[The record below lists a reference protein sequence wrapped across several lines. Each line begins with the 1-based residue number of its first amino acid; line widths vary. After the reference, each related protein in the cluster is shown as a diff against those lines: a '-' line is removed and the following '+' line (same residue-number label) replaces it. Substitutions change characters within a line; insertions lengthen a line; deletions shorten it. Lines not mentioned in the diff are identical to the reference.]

1 MVFSLDFST
10 LSELVRPRMLRTLS
24 IAREKGKRE
33 RGGKG
38 EGVYTQIERVHCAL
52 MPAHFHKE
60 ARLTWEGRQDS
71 VTRFVLPCLH
81 WKQLAE
87 GVLKWRCVMV
97 DVCGGGGVW
106 WWWRCVVVVEVCGVV
121 VVCEVPGM

>member
-1 MVFSLDFST
+1 
-10 LSELVRPRMLRTLS
+10 MLRTLS

-33 RGGKG
+33 RGGGGG

-52 MPAHFHKE
+52 MPAHFHKKE

-87 GVLKWRCVMV
+87 GVLKRRCVMV

-106 WWWRCVVVVEVCGVV
+106 WWRCVVVEVCGGGGGVWGGGGV
-121 VVCEVPGM
+121 